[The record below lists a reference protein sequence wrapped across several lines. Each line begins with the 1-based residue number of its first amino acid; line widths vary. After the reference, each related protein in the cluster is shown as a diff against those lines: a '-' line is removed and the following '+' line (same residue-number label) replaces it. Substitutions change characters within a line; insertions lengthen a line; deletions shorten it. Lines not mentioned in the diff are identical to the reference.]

1 MQEDKD
7 LQTIEIDL
15 NAAKSGQLDES
26 TLAFYGSWIKTIMG
40 RMFGGESHIPVTV
53 KGTPRQVRDFAKTL
67 GREKKYIKTAAR
79 YGLNDPR
86 TYKDKFRLRN
96 MIRKFEG
103 STGLKWPF
111 K

>member
-7 LQTIEIDL
+7 LQPIEIDL
-15 NAAKSGQLDES
+15 NAAKNGTLDES
-26 TLAFYGSWIKTIMG
+26 ILGFYGEWIKTIMG
-40 RMFGGESHIPVTV
+40 AMFGGGPTVPVSV
-53 KGTPRQVRDFAKTL
+53 KGNPRQVRDFAKTL
-67 GREKKYIKTAAR
+67 GREKRYIKTAAK
-79 YGLNDPR
+79 YGLDDPR
-86 TYKDKFRLRN
+86 TYKDKFKLRN

>member
-7 LQTIEIDL
+7 IQPIEIDL
-15 NAAKSGQLDES
+15 NMAKDGELDES
-26 TLAFYGSWIKTIMG
+26 VMRFWGSWVETIIG
-40 RMFGGESHIPVTV
+40 SMFGGATIPVSV
-53 KGTPRQVRDFAKTL
+53 KGSPRQVRDFAKTL
-67 GREKKYIKTAAR
+67 GREKKYIKTAAK
-79 YGLNDPR
+79 YGLDDPR
-86 TYKDKFRLRN
+86 TYKDKFKLRN